1 MLLLSIFLG
10 QGVSS
15 SPSRTPSTG
24 ASHALLRLVPVVFVH
39 PHILE
44 KRQVAHDLAANDG
57 DVPRAL
63 EHAAV
68 PDPGGDGDKG
78 GPGRDAQRQAG
89 PPQQQ
94 AADPVED
101 DEDGGEDE
109 QRGDDADEALVLGH
123 DVEQA
128 LEQRLQD
135 RVRGVEQALGLDD
148 GVALE
153 HLEGRVRVEE
163 VGVDGVDE
171 LGREEG

>member
-1 MLLLSIFLG
+1 MLVLSIFLG

-15 SPSRTPSTG
+15 SPSRASSAG

-63 EHAAV
+63 KHAAV
-68 PDPGGDGDKG
+68 PNPGGDGDKG

-94 AADPVED
+94 ASDPVED

-123 DVEQA
+123 DVQQA